1 MTGHCDNTQEAL
13 SHCIVILVFL
23 VIICWLAKLV
33 FPLVNF
39 SETLLFLHLALQ
51 HALSPP
57 PNSLNQTR
65 SPLVMS
71 QPMTQNGN
79 MVPSRGSTPI
89 NRAQVVYSSIM
100 SSFNHFCEI
109 QFNATTVEI
118 DIRRSCCKQLIQEN
132 CFLLV
137 FESYWYWC
145 IKTNKQF
152 STNKKLKKIK
162 KYSPVEL

>member
-1 MTGHCDNTQEAL
+1 MTEHCDNTQEAL

-23 VIICWLAKLV
+23 FIICWLAKLV

-132 CFLLV
+132 CVFCWSLKVIGIGALRLINSLV
-137 FESYWYWC
+137 QTKS
-145 IKTNKQF
+145 
-152 STNKKLKKIK
+152 LKK
-162 KYSPVEL
+162 